1 MKTES
6 KLTIYDLQLIEETAK
21 KGDHNKSIE
30 LLITEINRLKEMFTE
45 AWPND
50 PKKCQRI
57 TPYLNL
63 LIRVKNVINL
73 QACMLSA
80 MRDVNDTNTQI
91 KALRDEIK
99 RYRSLC
105 KSHGID
111 PRQNQ
116 FY

>member
-1 MKTES
+1 
-6 KLTIYDLQLIEETAK
+6 
-21 KGDHNKSIE
+21 
-30 LLITEINRLKEMFTE
+30 
-45 AWPND
+45 
-50 PKKCQRI
+50 
-57 TPYLNL
+57 L

-73 QACMLSA
+73 QACMLGA

-99 RYRSLC
+99 RYKSLC

>member
-21 KGDHNKSIE
+21 RGDYNKSIE
-30 LLITEINRLKEMFTE
+30 LLIIEINRLKQMFTE

-50 PKKCQRI
+50 QEKCQRI

-73 QACMLSA
+73 QACMLGA

-99 RYRSLC
+99 RYKSLC